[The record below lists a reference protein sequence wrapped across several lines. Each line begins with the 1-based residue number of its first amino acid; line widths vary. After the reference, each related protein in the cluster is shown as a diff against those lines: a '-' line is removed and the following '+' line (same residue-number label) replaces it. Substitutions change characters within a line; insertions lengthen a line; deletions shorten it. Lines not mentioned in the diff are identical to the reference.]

1 MREFVIVYTSAL
13 LFGLAVWVMN
23 ADIVEAIVCGFAL
36 VGAIIF
42 VWVIADEIKSRIEQH
57 YRDKFKKSSDK

>member
-23 ADIVEAIVCGFAL
+23 ADIVEAIVYGFAL
-36 VGAIIF
+36 VGVVIF
-42 VWVIADEIKSRIEQH
+42 VWIIGDEIKSRIEQH
-57 YRDKFKKSSDK
+57 YEDKFKKRDEE

>member
-1 MREFVIVYTSAL
+1 MREFVITYTAAL

-23 ADIVEAIVCGFAL
+23 ADIVEAIVYGFAL
-36 VGAIIF
+36 VGVVIF
-42 VWVIADEIKSRIEQH
+42 VWIIGDEIKTRIEQH

>member
-23 ADIVEAIVCGFAL
+23 ADIVEAIVYGFAL
-36 VGAIIF
+36 VGVVIF
-42 VWVIADEIKSRIEQH
+42 VWIIGDEIKSRIEQH
-57 YRDKFKKSSDK
+57 YHDKFKKSSDK

>member
-23 ADIVEAIVCGFAL
+23 ADIVEAIVYGFAL
-36 VGAIIF
+36 VGVVIF
-42 VWVIADEIKSRIEQH
+42 VWIIADEIKSRMEQH
-57 YRDKFKKSSDK
+57 YRNKFKKSSDK

>member
-23 ADIVEAIVCGFAL
+23 ADIVEAIVYGFAL
-36 VGAIIF
+36 VGVIIF
-42 VWVIADEIKSRIEQH
+42 VWIIADEIKSRIEQH
-57 YRDKFKKSSDK
+57 YRNKFKKSSDK

>member
-23 ADIVEAIVCGFAL
+23 ADIVEAIVYGFAL
-36 VGAIIF
+36 VGVVIF
-42 VWVIADEIKSRIEQH
+42 VWIIGDEIKTRIEQH

>member
-1 MREFVIVYTSAL
+1 MKEFVIVYSAAL

-23 ADIVEAIVCGFAL
+23 ADIVEAIVYGFAL
-36 VGAIIF
+36 VGVVIF
-42 VWVIADEIKSRIEQH
+42 VWVITDEIKSRIEQH